1 MNSRPTVAL
10 VESATQLL
18 NAAEWAHA
26 CGEVDTTR
34 ILVLAPTDSQT
45 VRQISGV
52 ADLLRPGG
60 ADITVHPVRAKRP
73 GLAVHA
79 ARVLGEVGRAQRLV
93 LGDPFSRF
101 IHTMLPAARA
111 DHVVIVDDG
120 TATWDYARC
129 IDRGEPL
136 VRWSRPAGTAKQH
149 AVRAGRL
156 LSPSDFRDID
166 VFSCLRRATPVGA
179 TALINRYSWTRARWQ
194 PRVVTDEVDL
204 LGTSLVDTGVVQ
216 RNAYLG
222 AVAACA
228 QLGKPV
234 RYLAHRRE
242 SENLLA
248 EIATIP
254 NLRVVRPQ
262 QPVEILLRNGPVA
275 AHIVT
280 FPSTAA
286 HTLPVVLSDVGVT
299 IDVIPIDPDWFTDD
313 ATFRARSFVA
323 RIAAEAP
330 GRAATAEGHK
340 ATLNRSRVP

>member
-1 MNSRPTVAL
+1 V
-10 VESATQLL
+10 Q
-18 NAAEWAHA
+18 
-26 CGEVDTTR
+26 
-34 ILVLAPTDSQT
+34 
-45 VRQISGV
+45 
-52 ADLLRPGG
+52 
-60 ADITVHPVRAKRP
+60 
-73 GLAVHA
+73 A
-79 ARVLGEVGRAQRLV
+79 ARVLGEVSRARRLV
-93 LGDPFSRF
+93 LGDPFSRY
-101 IHTMLPAARA
+101 IHTMLPAAGA
-111 DHVVIVDDG
+111 EHVVIVDDG

-136 VRWSRPAGTAKQH
+136 VRWSRPAGSAKPH
-149 AVRAGRL
+149 AVRATRL
-156 LSPSDFRDID
+156 LSPSEFRDID
-166 VFSCLRRATPVGA
+166 VFSCLRRATPFGA
-179 TALINRYSWTRARWQ
+179 TALINRYLWTKARWQ
-194 PRVVTDEVDL
+194 PQLVTDEVDL

-254 NLRVVRPQ
+254 NLRVVRAQ
-262 QPVEILLRNGPVA
+262 QPVEMLLRTGPVA
-275 AHIVT
+275 DHIVT

-286 HTLPVVLSDVGVT
+286 HTLPVVLSDVGVR
-299 IDVIPIDPDWFTDD
+299 IDVIPIDPEWFTES

-330 GRAATAEGHK
+330 VARRPRRQLAHG
-340 ATLNRSRVP
+340 

>member
-1 MNSRPTVAL
+1 MITRPTVAL

-26 CGEVDTTR
+26 SGEVDTTR
-34 ILVLAPTDSQT
+34 ILVLAPTDPQT
-45 VRQISGV
+45 VRQISAV
-52 ADLLRPGG
+52 ADLLRPDGL
-60 ADITVHPVRAKRP
+60 DIVMCPVRAKRP
-73 GLAVHA
+73 GLPVHTVRA
-79 ARVLGEVGRAQRLV
+79 LRETNRAQRLV
-93 LGDPFSRF
+93 LGDPFSRY
-101 IHTMLPAARA
+101 IHTLLPAARA
-111 DHVVIVDDG
+111 DQVVIVDDG

-136 VRWSRPAGTAKQH
+136 TRWSHHAGSAKPH
-149 AVRAGRL
+149 SVRATHL
-156 LSPSDFRDID
+156 LSPSIQRSID

-179 TALINRYSWTRARWQ
+179 TALINRYSWTKARWQ
-194 PRVVTDEVDL
+194 PQLVNDEVDL

-248 EIATIP
+248 EIATMA
-254 NLRVVRPQ
+254 NLRVVRPR
-262 QPVEILLRNGPVA
+262 QPVEILLRCGPVA
-275 AHIVT
+275 EHIVS

-299 IDVIPIDPDWFTDD
+299 FDVIPIDPEWFADS

-330 GRAATAEGHK
+330 VARRPRRQLAHE
-340 ATLNRSRVP
+340 R